1 MHPAGPIDA
10 SGLFLPLHTELIA
23 LLERLS
29 PADWSQPTVAA
40 GWDVRDMA
48 AHLLDTDIRRLS
60 MLRDRLAPIPPP
72 APITSYHELVGFLDA
87 LNAAWVA
94 AARRISPRVLTD
106 LLRVTGP
113 QLAEL
118 FAGSDPLAPALGV
131 AWAGEQQ
138 SPAWFDIAREYTEKW
153 MHQQQIRDAV
163 GAPGLTSRKWL
174 APVLDTFMRGMPH
187 TFHAVAAA
195 EGACLAIE
203 ISGPAGGSWA
213 LVREATQWQLYVG
226 SPKAPAARVELGQDA
241 AWRLFTKGLS
251 PAAALGRAAITGDV
265 QLGRQALELVAIMG

>member
-1 MHPAGPIDA
+1 MHPAGPIDTT
-10 SGLFLPLHTELIA
+10 GLFLPLHAELIA
-23 LLERLS
+23 LLERLG
-29 PADWSQPTVAA
+29 PADWARPTVAA
-40 GWDVRDMA
+40 GWSVRDMA

-72 APITSYHELVGFLDA
+72 APITSYRELVGFLDA
-87 LNAAWVA
+87 LNAEWVA
-94 AARRISPRVLTD
+94 ATRRISPRVLTD

-118 FAGSDPLAPALGV
+118 FAGIDPHAPALGV

-174 APVLDTFMRGMPH
+174 YPVLDTFIRGLPH
-187 TFHAVAAA
+187 TFRAVDAP
-195 EGACLAIE
+195 ESTTVAIE

-213 LVREATQWQLYVG
+213 LVRESEKWPLYIG
-226 SPKAPAARVELGQDA
+226 SPKSASARVELGQDA

-251 PAAALGRAAITGDV
+251 PAAALARAAIAGDA